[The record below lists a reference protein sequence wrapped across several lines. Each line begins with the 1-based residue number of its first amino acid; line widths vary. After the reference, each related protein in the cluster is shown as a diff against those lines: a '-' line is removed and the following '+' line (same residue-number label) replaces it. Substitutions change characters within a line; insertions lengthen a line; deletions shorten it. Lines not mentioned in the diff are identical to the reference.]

1 MEVYLADPLLLAFAS
16 KEVEFAKNRYKLNKN
31 PETLKIIED
40 VIPSDSPK
48 SIQDKVAVARK
59 ALEESNYSFCLKV
72 INSLSASFVNAEIY
86 ELASDAYLNLRKF
99 RESEISLL
107 NALCIGG
114 GTPKRY
120 LNLVSFASMRSDFML
135 AEYYLE
141 KAASL
146 DPSHPQ
152 LNDIRQLLV
161 DKKKKSVSPS
171 PFQKEWGLPR
181 LQK

>member
-1 MEVYLADPLLLAFAS
+1 MLAFAS

-48 SIQDKVAVARK
+48 SIQDKVVVARK

-99 RESEISLL
+99 HE
-107 NALCIGG
+107 
-114 GTPKRY
+114 
-120 LNLVSFASMRSDFML
+120 
-135 AEYYLE
+135 
-141 KAASL
+141 
-146 DPSHPQ
+146 
-152 LNDIRQLLV
+152 
-161 DKKKKSVSPS
+161 
-171 PFQKEWGLPR
+171 
-181 LQK
+181 